1 MVFMNRHVKV
11 DMLSNLNSLQPSC
24 YSEMMQEYILNTGC
38 ELIVVKAT
46 ASVPQCPLQLSPSGG
61 RWAAAEGWDDT
72 CVTAVGTMEDACAAE
87 IKAYYQA
94 YALPNPSGWNA
105 AIWQTDANAAILRYS
120 RVFREKDVAGST
132 FKFTPPCCQALCQFV
147 AKTCA
152 CVTSFIDMRSA
163 ALSLIY
169 GRMTFDA
176 ATPCA
181 YRNVGTWGAPS
192 STGGTSWSG
201 CQLVVYHAKLQ
212 LKISECEALAVLTAI
227 EAAEH
232 PPPRPLC
239 WSFRQGMLQVQASDK
254 GRSPCHME
262 HHVVA
267 STQHP
272 HNAQGAHVQWRARS
286 RHATA
291 WHFGS
296 RQGTGA

>member
-1 MVFMNRHVKV
+1 MCCR
-11 DMLSNLNSLQPSC
+11 
-24 YSEMMQEYILNTGC
+24 
-38 ELIVVKAT
+38 
-46 ASVPQCPLQLSPSGG
+46 GG
-61 RWAAAEGWDDT
+61 ALVIALFFLPGWAAAEGWDDT

-169 GRMTFDA
+169 GRSHDGGRCVHHAVTFDA

-181 YRNVGTWGAPS
+181 YRNVGTWGANCP
-192 STGGTSWSG
+192 
-201 CQLVVYHAKLQ
+201 A
-212 LKISECEALAVLTAI
+212 ALFAPLTTC
-227 EAAEH
+227 
-232 PPPRPLC
+232 PY
-239 WSFRQGMLQVQASDK
+239 
-254 GRSPCHME
+254 
-262 HHVVA
+262 
-267 STQHP
+267 
-272 HNAQGAHVQWRARS
+272 
-286 RHATA
+286 
-291 WHFGS
+291 
-296 RQGTGA
+296 